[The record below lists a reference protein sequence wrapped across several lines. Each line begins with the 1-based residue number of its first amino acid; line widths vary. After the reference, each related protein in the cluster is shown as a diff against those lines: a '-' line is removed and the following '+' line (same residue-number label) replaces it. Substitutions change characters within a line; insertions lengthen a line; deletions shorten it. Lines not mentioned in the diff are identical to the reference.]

1 MIISKYN
8 ILTGIDAMIKR
19 HMKII
24 EQYIDTESVNLTE
37 EENSVFLSS
46 LRAVYIYQETIKH
59 INS

>member
-1 MIISKYN
+1 MIINKYN